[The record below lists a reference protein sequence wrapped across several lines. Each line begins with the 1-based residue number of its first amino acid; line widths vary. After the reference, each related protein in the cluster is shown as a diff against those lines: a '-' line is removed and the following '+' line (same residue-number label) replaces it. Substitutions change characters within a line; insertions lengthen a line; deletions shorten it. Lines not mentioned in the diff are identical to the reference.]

1 MAPGEGIDSDVYN
14 QPYELRQATLPLIDD
29 VSCQEIYLDGAD
41 FDIQPSMQCAGGDGK
56 TACTGDSGGPLVCK
70 NGEQWFQVI
79 SIHFFYSWEQSAA
92 GSPLLEPPDEG
103 VLCYE
108 IEAVLIWFS

>member
-29 VSCQEIYLDGAD
+29 ISCQEIYLDGAD

-79 SIHFFYSWEQSAA
+79 SIFFFIPVSYQQLVV
-92 GSPLLEPPDEG
+92 P
-103 VLCYE
+103 
-108 IEAVLIWFS
+108 F